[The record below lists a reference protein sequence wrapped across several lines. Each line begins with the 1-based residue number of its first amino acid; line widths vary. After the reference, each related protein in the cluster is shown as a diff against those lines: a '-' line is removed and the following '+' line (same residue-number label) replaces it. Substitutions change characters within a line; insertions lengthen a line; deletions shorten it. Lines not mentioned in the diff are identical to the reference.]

1 MLKFFRTLR
10 KKLIEQDNVRK
21 PASQAGRYLKYA
33 IGEIVL
39 VVIGILIALQ
49 VNNWNEN
56 RKKLELSQ
64 QTIANLKAE
73 LEEAQVELEKVY
85 RFNQENRRLS
95 QQFIN
100 GEANFDSL
108 KLAPHKIFF
117 YTGYAPITLNLPILE
132 RELSS
137 DKTIVGKDELIHQLR
152 TIQNEYYSIVS
163 TISNMERLWSN
174 QVAPYYTKTNTMV
187 IYNQFL
193 NQKEIELES
202 LLPILEDQ
210 EYKNLVAAINSFS
223 FQLVYKMKSLQ
234 ENLRVT
240 ISYLETEKH

>member
-1 MLKFFRTLR
+1 MLKFFRKIR
-10 KKLIEQDNVRK
+10 QKLLAQNRV
-21 PASQAGRYLKYA
+21 SQYLAYA
-33 IGEIVL
+33 IGEILL

-56 RKKLELSQ
+56 RKKLTLSQ
-64 QTIANLKAE
+64 ETILNLKAE
-73 LEEAQVELEKVY
+73 LEEAGVELERAY
-85 RFNQENRRLS
+85 HFNRENRRLS
-95 QQFIN
+95 QEFID
-100 GEANFDSL
+100 GETNFDSL
-108 KLAPHKIFF
+108 RSAPQKVFS
-117 YTGYAPITLNLPILE
+117 YTGFAQITLNLPILE

-137 DKTIVGKDELIHQLR
+137 DKSIQGKEELIHQLR
-152 TIQNEYYSIVS
+152 TVQNEYNSIVS
-163 TISNMERLWSN
+163 IISNMERLWSN

-187 IYNQFL
+187 VYNQFL
-193 NQKEIELES
+193 NQKEIELEP

-223 FQLVYKMKSLQ
+223 FQLVDKMKSLQ